1 VLYGPTSFPDLVK
14 HSIDNADFA
23 YIDDIFAEP
32 DPHFMQVAR
41 QKRMNLFS
49 AIFQRIDESVRK
61 LESFTIES
69 VEGFQEI
76 ENNFFKALEQYPSFL
91 QQITSLTMLNFGWS
105 NAERYASGDY
115 TIIITCLR
123 ILKHTTSLRT
133 LTYQAVGSNH
143 YMRNEYFPPVPQHL
157 DTTSNYPHLT
167 SLTILHDVVLF
178 EDLYIIGTSTSLQSL
193 SLQNCSLAY
202 PSYHGYIRSYRPTA
216 APLTYLGLS
225 CCALKPLGMLGDSD
239 YFLTLLET
247 FTNLRTLEL
256 KHSIRGRLHEFD
268 PAVIQDML
276 PGINVIGAG
285 FKKSPPQPQQ
295 PELDFSDLF

>member
-1 VLYGPTSFPDLVK
+1 MLYGPTSFPDLVK

-76 ENNFFKALEQYPSFL
+76 EDNFFKALEQYPSFL
-91 QQITSLTMLNFGWS
+91 QQITSLTMLNFSWS
-105 NAERYASGDY
+105 NAKRYASGDY

-157 DTTSNYPHLT
+157 DTISNYPHLT

-178 EDLYIIGTSTSLQSL
+178 EDLYIIGKSTSLQSL

-225 CCALKPLGMLGDSD
+225 CCALKPLGTLGDSD
-239 YFLTLLET
+239 YFLPLLET

-256 KHSIRGRLHEFD
+256 KQSIRGRLHEID

-285 FKKSPPQPQQ
+285 FKKSPPQQ